1 MTTKR
6 HEKLFLIYN
15 IFPAI
20 AAENV
25 HIPFIPRCSP
35 FNTVFYGV
43 LCLAPHQLIA
53 SGYRGAPALDR
64 GAHNLHFCSTPY
76 GSARPGSD
84 SFCCTQPTKD
94 RCRPLWNE
102 HFNTNPHYSR
112 WKMCTERHFYFSA
125 RKIQFFLKTY
135 LLRSFKKKMYDVP
148 LAICFGFSARRT

>member
-20 AAENV
+20 EAENV

-35 FNTVFYGV
+35 FNIVFYGV

-64 GAHNLHFCSTPY
+64 GAHILHFYSTPY

-94 RCRPLWNE
+94 RCRPLRICE
-102 HFNTNPHYSR
+102 TSILTLIRIIRDGKCVPKGIFIFRREKYS
-112 WKMCTERHFYFSA
+112 FA
-125 RKIQFFLKTY
+125 
-135 LLRSFKKKMYDVP
+135 
-148 LAICFGFSARRT
+148 